1 MGDEGF
7 LFRSR
12 FASVVRVRH
21 PGPAS
26 PQRFKSV
33 VSSTSSAF
41 RLCLRTGINLNKVIV
56 DELRMRN
63 IHSAAINMVGGGFSR
78 VSFCLTI
85 PMGRADQI
93 ASYTPPF
100 EIATPCDM
108 VVGSGTLGL
117 DEDGETPLFHF
128 HALLSMDD
136 GTLRGGHIFPETAI
150 VGDVPPVV
158 FIRSLDAI
166 SVRRQFDPETNFSL
180 LQPEPKAQALRA

>member
-7 LFRSR
+7 LFRSG
-12 FASVVRVRH
+12 FSSTVRVRH
-21 PGPAS
+21 PGPLS
-26 PQRFKSV
+26 PERFKSV

-41 RLCLRTGINLNKVIV
+41 RLKLRAGANLNESIV
-56 DELRMRN
+56 NELHTRG

-78 VSFCLTI
+78 VSFCLTV

-100 EIATPCDM
+100 KIETPCDM

-117 DEDGETPLFHF
+117 DEDGKTPLFHF
-128 HALLSMDD
+128 HALLTTDD

-166 SVRRQFDPETNFSL
+166 SVRRRFDPETNFSL
-180 LQPEPKAQALRA
+180 LQPEPAAQRLRA